1 MEKEDCKNFV
11 VLVVDDEED
20 YAAIISRML
29 GLEGFQTLVAHSGH
43 QAVETLKSAKVH
55 AVISDVRMSDGDGLE
70 LLTNINSNKSTDLLA
85 FAFITGFTESN
96 PEELLSLGADKV
108 FPKPIDLGEVVQ
120 FLKTTITKKQELRHD
135 SSEPRLFG
143 S

>member
-11 VLVVDDEED
+11 ILVVDDEED

-29 GLEGFQTLVAHSGH
+29 GMEGFQVLVAHSGN
-43 QAVETLKSAKVH
+43 QALETMKSTEIH
-55 AVISDVRMSDGDGLE
+55 AVISDVRMSDGDGKE
-70 LLTNINSNKSTDLLA
+70 LLTNINSNNFKDLLA
-85 FAFITGFTESN
+85 FAFITGFTEYD

-108 FPKPIDLGEVVQ
+108 FPKPIDIGEVVQ
-120 FLKTTITKKQELRHD
+120 FLKTTITQKLEERAD
-135 SSEPRLFG
+135 SSDSRLFG